1 MKVTATVQVPAA
13 ATGFEV
19 KQVVP
24 ELAIAKSPDAAMLV
38 KVKGIV
44 PRLVTVSVWAELV
57 APTFCVLNVR
67 LVGEK
72 DTNVASMAVVPE
84 RLELLLLSPG

>member
-1 MKVTATVQVPAA
+1 M
-13 ATGFEV
+13 
-19 KQVVP
+19 VP
-24 ELAIAKSPDAAMLV
+24 ELAIAKCPVRCNAV

-44 PRLVTVSVWAELV
+44 PRLVRVTVWAELV